1 MFIISSPVFIA
12 FVITI
17 KLIVCLF
24 CAVKLRLFSAQDAAD
39 WNDCTNA
46 PVYCF
51 FAIQGIAFKVGG
63 EMNSPNMEVSNID
76 DSMV

>member
-39 WNDCTNA
+39 
-46 PVYCF
+46 
-51 FAIQGIAFKVGG
+51 
-63 EMNSPNMEVSNID
+63 
-76 DSMV
+76 